1 MDERHEPDPRFVESL
16 EWQLGREL
24 RRKHRM
30 GGAPRPAV
38 RVLKLGGLMLGCVA
52 LGAVAMGFSQQL
64 SDSWRKELL
73 ETRLEVQ
80 VELANQR
87 VAMQLEALGLTR
99 EQVEQGVRS
108 DRDLVHFE
116 LQIAEAKAE
125 ATIKELELQEVRRSG
140 KEPQDALSAPLVD
153 DRDFVSERIE
163 ARMEVARRHLEVVRR
178 DLELARQRAEAGVVS
193 EDEVRARNL
202 VVRQAQLRME
212 SLDEQLELRR
222 AYLDKE
228 ITAVEVELRLLEV
241 EAQNRLALLERQRA
255 HFQRELERYQAAID
269 VGAINPASVAQLKAQ
284 VAEIQ
289 GQVRLAE
296 AELAIVQRELEAR
309 ALHR

>member
-1 MDERHEPDPRFVESL
+1 MDEKHEPDPRFVESL

-30 GGAPRPAV
+30 GGSPRPTV
-38 RVLKLGGLMLGCVA
+38 PVLKLGGLMLGCVA

-87 VAMQLEALGLTR
+87 VAMQLEALDLTR
-99 EQVEQGVRS
+99 EQVEHGVRS
-108 DRDLVHFE
+108 DRDLIHFE
-116 LQIAEAKAE
+116 LQTAEAKAE

-140 KEPQDALSAPLVD
+140 KEPQDALSSPLVD

-178 DLELARQRAEAGVVS
+178 DVELARQRAEAGVVS

-202 VVRQAQLRME
+202 IARQAQLRLK
-212 SLDEQLELRR
+212 SLNEQLELRR
-222 AYLDKE
+222 AYLDKQ

-269 VGAINPASVAQLKAQ
+269 VGAMNPASGVQLRAQL
-284 VAEIQ
+284 AEIQ